1 MNVLEV
7 LAVFVGIPAVI
18 YGLIAALTLLPGRSA
33 ERVRY
38 RPGEPWDH
46 APQWWAGDTPVQ
58 IPSEAA
64 AAGAKRGGARGSW

>member
-1 MNVLEV
+1 MNILET

-18 YGLIAALTLLPGRSA
+18 YGGIAALTMLPGRSA
-33 ERVRY
+33 QRARY

-46 APQWWAGDTPVQ
+46 PPQWWAGDTAIELPR
-58 IPSEAA
+58 EAT